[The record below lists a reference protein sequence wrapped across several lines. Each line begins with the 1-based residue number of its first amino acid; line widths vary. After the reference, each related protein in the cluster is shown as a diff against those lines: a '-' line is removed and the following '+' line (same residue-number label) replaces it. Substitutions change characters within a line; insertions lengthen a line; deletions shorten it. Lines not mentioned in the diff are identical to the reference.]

1 MSTVHNTKQSPDMN
15 KASPRL
21 DLAKAPWGLCGP
33 HGMVKGVPD
42 NVMDNHMEKYKHE
55 HINALN
61 LGAIGF
67 EKRSTRKGLQNN
79 EQSWKLSYDNKK
91 IDRALFE
98 TQNARIKCFVS
109 LDK

>member
-1 MSTVHNTKQSPDMN
+1 MSTVQNTKQSPNMK
-15 KASPRL
+15 KASPRM
-21 DLAKAPWGLCGP
+21 DLAEKPFGLCGP
-33 HGMVKGVPD
+33 QGMIKGVPD
-42 NVMDNHMEKYKHE
+42 PVMNNQMDKYAHE
-55 HINALN
+55 YINSLN
-61 LGAIGF
+61 LGAISF
-67 EKRSTRKGLQNN
+67 DKRSNRKGLQNN